1 MIDVIVVPNPRDEYS
16 QIEIW
21 KDPNDPPGS
30 CRLLIRYLT
39 RKFKWK

>member
-1 MIDVIVVPNPRDEYS
+1 MIHVVVLPNPRDEYS

-21 KDPNDPPGS
+21 RDPNDRRGY
-30 CRLLIRYLT
+30 CRVNIRYLT